1 MYLLFIKE
9 LDPLLKQIMGKYLI
23 PIISNSNRKN
33 EDIVEKHRES

>member
-9 LDPLLKQIMGKYLI
+9 LDLLKQMMGKYLI

-33 EDIVEKHRES
+33 EGIVEKHREA